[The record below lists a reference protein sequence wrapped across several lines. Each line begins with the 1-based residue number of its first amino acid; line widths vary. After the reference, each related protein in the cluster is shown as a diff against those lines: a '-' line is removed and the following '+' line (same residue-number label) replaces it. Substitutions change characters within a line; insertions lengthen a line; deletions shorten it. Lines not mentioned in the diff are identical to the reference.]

1 MDRRFAELLPEASR
15 REVLEVEEAIE
26 GEIEIAPLTLEFAA
40 LVGRSDIAGLDSGMQ
55 NGRSFARILLP
66 PGSTSIPSIAHEVM
80 HAHRMFVQSVW
91 SVTDAAGR
99 LKGPP
104 ARLENDLEHLDIVPR
119 EIALF
124 PSQKLYWERDQAESI
139 IKALAQ
145 PPSRRVELMLLWLTS
160 TKLSPG
166 LVERKRLEKTITKAG
181 LKLEAG
187 RLINRI
193 DRASGD
199 KLKMAAALVNA
210 VGFDPSMLRM
220 MRYLPGERRIE
231 YCPIATG

>member
-15 REVLEVEEAIE
+15 REVLEVEGAIE
-26 GEIEIAPLTLEFAA
+26 GEIEIAPLTPEFAA

-55 NGRSFARILLP
+55 NGRSFVRILLP

-124 PSQKLYWERDQAESI
+124 PSQRSYWESEQAESI
-139 IKALAQ
+139 TKALTQ
-145 PPSRRVELMLLWLTS
+145 PALQRVELMLLWLTS

-166 LVERKRLEKTITKAG
+166 LIERKRLEKAITKAG
-181 LKLEAG
+181 LKVDA
-187 RLINRI
+187 RLLISRI
-193 DRASGD
+193 DRAAGD
-199 KLKMAAALVNA
+199 KLKMAAALINA
-210 VGFDPSMLRM
+210 VGFNPSMLRM
-220 MRYLPGERRIE
+220 MRYLPRERRIE